1 MTLDRSITA
10 ITKRLEKRWS
20 WLVCLGRF
28 FIGTE
33 EEDENGKLYD
43 RDGAEV
49 EGSHEGRLSHTRQM
63 PHTRPLD

>member
-1 MTLDRSITA
+1 MTKERCITA

-20 WLVCLGRF
+20 WLGCLGEF
-28 FIGTE
+28 FIGA
-33 EEDENGKLYD
+33 DENRKLHN

-49 EGSHEGRLSHTRQM
+49 EGSHEGRLSHTM